1 MRFEPVD
8 APTPTARIIST
19 GFCCAVLLAVS
30 MLGRAQGFDASTM
43 AQAWAPTASSYW
55 HPRALVDGLS
65 EAGTFDPVQVL
76 RDGGGYVLVDR
87 DRRVYADANLTP
99 LRQARNHL
107 PVSSWQ
113 RIALLPND
121 AMVSLNQPPDPYC
134 DLYAGTAHGEQTWSA
149 HFIEAGCEAA
159 SFDRF
164 GTLFATDYFGTRAV
178 AADGRAVLLD
188 PTSGDAFPGD
198 WTHAAPAGGAY
209 VYIDHGEEPSQ
220 ISAYGPT
227 LDLRWRKSLQS
238 LPRHGNYAHW
248 ASAPGHLV
256 LVAGNSETL
265 TALRI
270 DPETGDAAAIPAS
283 QGNLGSYLVAI
294 AMDDDGRVT
303 ALAGDA
309 AGNLRLQ
316 RFDTD
321 DTVQTLRS
329 GRDLDCAYFQF
340 TMYGCAL
347 TSVGEHTYWVEHDDD
362 GRARLYRVTGNG
374 EPQLAWQSQQ
384 PVGNIAFGAD
394 GSIVVITGD
403 ATGRYSSFDHAPN
416 RQIIRIGTAPTGG
429 ITTHSPLALAGG
441 VEPVYAQYLHLEG
454 GDVLEVAQGH
464 VDYSLLATSR
474 LRPWSIRR
482 IDADGQVLWQR
493 SYTDDGYY
501 FEFGTSATQV
511 CARVHGTVA
520 EPNDAGGRLRCLA
533 VADGALVMDR
543 TIEGTIV
550 PNLPTIVT
558 GTPGKLF
565 LNQRANAAGSTPE
578 LAKLMLLEGDT
589 PSREMVVTDL
599 DATHGLGADGRL
611 ALAYGA
617 EGAKQLLLV
626 DASGNPGAAQALPTS
641 IQRVHSLA
649 FGAEGDLW
657 MNFAHHNEAGPR
669 IARIGNDAQFI
680 DAFHPAVMGTRV
692 EQVVATPHGRLI
704 RMGTRGMDF
713 SGDPAP
719 TSALLVSDEGAL
731 RWQHAASAQ
740 ERIDAMVLAGE
751 RLQLLVRSNT
761 TAYLDELDLASG
773 LTIRRIDLPLPTTRD
788 RYGSSVFPTVALD
801 ALDHVSTVHRKPGR
815 VVLGDAG
822 IAAPMDLT
830 SLGPALTGAW
840 QLDDLGGQGLV
851 LDYHAASRTLSAAW
865 FTHDGQP
872 YPRHENLRWNTLV
885 GNVASPT
892 TSVPMTIHENHGGAF
907 DAEPVTTS
915 VVVGSATLTVSSCDH
930 ATLRYAFSDA
940 RVPPRT
946 VALTRASPRTQTCAT
961 QDGIVMPA
969 TYTPRSDLGGAWFE
983 PRTSGQGLH
992 IAIYPP
998 GSAGATE
1005 TVGLGWFTYDPA
1017 GAADESTQQH
1027 WFTAS
1032 GSFDDAS
1039 EQRAA
1044 LTLYRTTGGDRD
1056 TTATQNTHRVGEATL
1071 ERIDCD
1077 SATLS
1082 YRFDDT
1088 LIANSFALRTR
1099 AIPLQ
1104 RLGGCRP

>member
-1 MRFEPVD
+1 MLLSVSSLATAHAFE
-8 APTPTARIIST
+8 
-19 GFCCAVLLAVS
+19 
-30 MLGRAQGFDASTM
+30 ASTL
-43 AQAWAPTASSYW
+43 AQKEVLVTTPYW

-65 EAGTFDPVQVL
+65 ETSTFDPVQVL

-87 DRRVYADANLTP
+87 DRRVYTDANLTP

-134 DLYAGTAHGEQTWSA
+134 DLYTGTAQGVQTWAA

-159 SFDRF
+159 HFDRF

-178 AADGRAVLLD
+178 AADGRAARLD
-188 PTSGDAFPGD
+188 PTIGDAFPGD
-198 WTHAAPAGGAY
+198 WTHAALAGGAY
-209 VYIDHGEEPSQ
+209 VYIDHGDQPSQ

-227 LDLRWRKSLQS
+227 LDLRWRTSLQE
-238 LPRHGNYAHW
+238 LPGRAQSAHW

-256 LVAGNSETL
+256 LIAGNSETL

-270 DPETGDAAAIPAS
+270 HPETGAATAIPAS
-283 QGNLGSYLVAI
+283 QENLGAYLLSI

-303 ALAGDA
+303 ALSGDA

-316 RFDTD
+316 RFGTD

-329 GRDLDCAYFQF
+329 GPDLDCTYFQF

-347 TSVGEHTYWVEHDDD
+347 TSVGEHTYWIEHDNN
-362 GRARLYRVTGNG
+362 GRARLFRVTGDG

-384 PVGNIAFGAD
+384 PIGNIAFGAD

-403 ATGRYSSFDHAPN
+403 ATGRYSILDHAPN
-416 RQIIRIGTAPTGG
+416 RQIVRIGAAPTDG
-429 ITTHSPLALAGG
+429 ITTHSPLVLAAG
-441 VEPVYAQYLHLEG
+441 VEPLHARYLHLEG
-454 GDVLEVAQGH
+454 GDVLEMAQGH
-464 VDYSLLATSR
+464 VDDSILATSR
-474 LRPWSIRR
+474 LRPWSVRR
-482 IDADGQVLWQR
+482 MDADGQVLWRR

-501 FEFGTSATQV
+501 FDFNTSAAQV

-520 EPNDAGGRLRCLA
+520 EPNGAGGRLRCLA

-543 TIEGTIV
+543 TIEGTVV
-550 PNLPTIVT
+550 PYLPTIVT
-558 GTPGKLF
+558 STPGKLF
-565 LNQRANAAGSTPE
+565 LSLRANAAGSTPE
-578 LAKLMLLEGDT
+578 LAKLMLLEGDAV
-589 PSREMVVTDL
+589 SREMVVTDL
-599 DATHGLGADGRL
+599 GATHGLGADGRL

-617 EGAKQLLLV
+617 EGAKRLLRV
-626 DASGNPGAAQALPTS
+626 DAIGNHGAVQPLPTS

-649 FGAEGDLW
+649 FEADGGLW
-657 MNFAHHNEAGPR
+657 VNFAHNDGAGPR
-669 IARIGNDAQFI
+669 IARLGNDAQFV
-680 DAFHPAVMGTRV
+680 DAFQPAVLGTRI

-704 RMGTRGMDF
+704 RMGTNGIDF
-713 SGDPAP
+713 SGALPL
-719 TSALLVSDEGAL
+719 TGALLVSPDGAL
-731 RWQHAASAQ
+731 RWQHTVSAQ

-751 RLQLLVRSNT
+751 RLQLLVWSNT
-761 TAYLDELDLASG
+761 TAHLDELDLASG
-773 LTIRRIDLPLPTTRD
+773 LTTQHVDLPLPTTRD

-801 ALDHVSTVHRKPGR
+801 ALDHVSTVHRKPGH

-822 IAAPMDLT
+822 VVAPMDLT
-830 SLGPALTGAW
+830 NIGPALAGVW
-840 QLDDLGGQGLV
+840 QLGGLSGKGLV
-851 LDYHAASRTLSAAW
+851 LDYHAANRTLSGAW
-865 FTHDGQP
+865 FTHDGAP
-872 YPRHENLRWNTLV
+872 YPRHENLRWNTLI
-885 GNVASPT
+885 GTVASAA
-892 TSVPMTIHENHGGAF
+892 TSVSMTIHENQGGAF
-907 DAEPVTTS
+907 DAGPVTTPI
-915 VVVGSATLTVSSCDH
+915 VVGSATLTVSSCDH
-930 ATLRYAFSDA
+930 ATLRYAFTDA

-961 QDGIVMPA
+961 QNGIVMPA
-969 TYTPRSDLGGAWFE
+969 TYTPRSDLAGAWFE
-983 PRTSGQGLH
+983 QRTSGQGLH

-998 GSAGATE
+998 AGETVTE

-1032 GSFDDAS
+1032 GTFIDAS
-1039 EQRAA
+1039 QQRAA

-1056 TTATQNTHRVGEATL
+1056 TTATHNTHRVGEATL

-1077 SATLS
+1077 SATLR

-1088 LIANSFALRTR
+1088 LVAGSFALRTR
-1099 AIPLQ
+1099 VIPLQ